1 MSFLI
6 DQLPHLLGPSFKSPK
21 QPKVFIYGQSLGGS
35 TAALAAS
42 LDSRVLGGLD
52 FDGSLYGSVND
63 TGMDKPFV
71 LAGRPI
77 PPGVPITAYYDGF
90 YDRLRGEKMFV
101 IVNGTEHLSFC
112 DAPLLVALRDDVT
125 NEQRSM
131 LDAVLGTIDGRKL
144 AEILDG
150 LLFSTAQ
157 LLFNDDPTGL
167 CTIGNINEDLLVLE
181 EELPCSS

>member
-6 DQLPHLLGPSFKSPK
+6 NQLPHLLGPSFKSHK
-21 QPKVFIYGQSLGGS
+21 QPNVFVYGQSLGGS

-42 LDSRVLGGLD
+42 LDSRVIGGLD

-77 PPGVPITAYYDGF
+77 PPDVPITAWYGGF
-90 YDRLRGEKMFV
+90 YDRLRGEKMLV
-101 IVNGTEHLSFC
+101 IVNGTDHLSFC

-125 NEQRSM
+125 NEQRLA

-144 AEILDG
+144 AGILDG

-157 LLFNDDPTGL
+157 LLFSGDSMGL
-167 CTIGNINEDLLVLE
+167 CTIGHINESLLVLE
-181 EELPCSS
+181 EELTCSF